1 MALPTTALAQFNAS
15 KPITMIVPFP
25 AGGGAD
31 ILVRMLTK
39 YMSENLSHSIIVQNQ
54 PGAGGGLAFGQVAR
68 AAPDGHT
75 LGWISTGFPVMAAT
89 LNNLSFK
96 PESDFVHIC
105 NVAENPFV
113 LVVNPQVPVKTVTEL
128 VDLAKARPNT
138 LNFAHNGAATLTN
151 LVVELLKIQAGIE
164 VAQVAYRG
172 DNFSVTDV
180 IAGHVQAIDVRGGG
194 SPQAISGRHVPI

>member
-1 MALPTTALAQFNAS
+1 MRRRDFFRLAGAAAMALPTTARAQFNAS

-89 LNNLSFK
+89 LTNLTFK
-96 PESDFVHIC
+96 PESDFVTG
-105 NVAENPFV
+105 
-113 LVVNPQVPVKTVTEL
+113 Q
-128 VDLAKARPNT
+128 T
-138 LNFAHNGAATLTN
+138 LFL
-151 LVVELLKIQAGIE
+151 
-164 VAQVAYRG
+164 
-172 DNFSVTDV
+172 
-180 IAGHVQAIDVRGGG
+180 GG
-194 SPQAISGRHVPI
+194 V

>member
-1 MALPTTALAQFNAS
+1 MALPTTARAQFNAS

-39 YMSENLSHSIIVQNQ
+39 YMGENLSGIPIIVQNQ

-68 AAPDGHT
+68 AAPDGQT

-96 PESDFVHIC
+96 PESDFIHIC

-113 LVVNPQVPVKTVTEL
+113 LVVNPQVPVKSVKEL
-128 VDLAKARPNT
+128 VDLAKDRPT
-138 LNFAHNGAATLTN
+138 
-151 LVVELLKIQAGIE
+151 
-164 VAQVAYRG
+164 R
-172 DNFSVTDV
+172 
-180 IAGHVQAIDVRGGG
+180 
-194 SPQAISGRHVPI
+194 

>member
-1 MALPTTALAQFNAS
+1 MRRRDFFRLAGAAAMAVPTTARAQFNAS

-31 ILVRMLTK
+31 ILVRLLTK
-39 YMSENLSHSIIVQNQ
+39 YMGENLGHPFIVQNQ

-68 AAPDGHT
+68 AAPDGQT

-89 LNNLSFK
+89 LSNLTFK

-105 NVAENPFV
+105 NVSENPFV
-113 LVVNPQVPVKTVTEL
+113 LVVNPQAPVKSVKEL
-128 VDLAKARPNT
+128 VDLAKAHPNT

-151 LVVELLKIQAGIE
+151 LVVELLKIQAGI
-164 VAQVAYRG
+164 V
-172 DNFSVTDV
+172 
-180 IAGHVQAIDVRGGG
+180 
-194 SPQAISGRHVPI
+194 